1 MLIVVCWFTCAKSTH
16 SMYVCVSVYGSV
28 SLSGFVY
35 AYLSVCV
42 LHAYVQKCKFSLG
55 CFTETTNCRV
65 GRFRWGPTKKTNCL
79 NYNIYYT
86 RTSSIVKKSILFYD
100 TSSLFGAASI
110 RYVCM
115 YIHILLSDFIEYF
128 GKWSEEYIFCT
139 CQVMHRTLWTISIF
153 NTKFRQF

>member
-1 MLIVVCWFTCAKSTH
+1 
-16 SMYVCVSVYGSV
+16 MYVCVW
-28 SLSGFVY
+28 FCIFIWIC
-35 AYLSVCV
+35 VCV
-42 LHAYVQKCKFSLG
+42 FLFLCVCVCVTRLRAKMQVLSRLLYGNNELPSGQISVRPNK
-55 CFTETTNCRV
+55 TTTNCM
-65 GRFRWGPTKKTNCL
+65 

-128 GKWSEEYIFCT
+128 GNGLKIIYFA
-139 CQVMHRTLWTISIF
+139 HAR
-153 NTKFRQF
+153 